1 MDILFLIGGL
11 LLILLGANGLT
22 DGAASIAKRFHIPS
36 IVIGLTIVAFGTSA
50 PELTV
55 SISSALKG
63 SADIAIGNVV
73 GSNIFNTLMIVG
85 CTALFAPI
93 VISQNTLRKEIPL
106 CILSSIVLLICAN
119 DVLLDHSAENIL
131 STTDGLLLLCFFIIF
146 WDILLQ
152 SPFRERKKGKHPTKK
167 SSNFPCGGLPYI

>member
-131 STTDGLLLLCFFIIF
+131 STTDGLLLLCFLSSF